1 MRVTKAVKE
10 YIHQEVEKAIRVKYS
25 AELAEYENRRRAREA
40 SYDLLNEAAISAV
53 RQQLNQI
60 LEGNSM
66 LVKNADYNDK
76 YDKLIN
82 SYWFSGM
89 ITFPEDAITYIN
101 STIRDEVRQVEQDI
115 IVELE
120 LGASRDELRKML
132 AEIGK

>member
-10 YIHQEVEKAIRVKYS
+10 YIHQEVEKAIRVKYA

-40 SYDLLNEAAISAV
+40 AYDLLSEVALSAV
-53 RQQLNQI
+53 RQQLKQI

-66 LVKNADYNDK
+66 LVKSEDCDK
-76 YDKLIN
+76 YEKLIN
-82 SYWFSGM
+82 SYYFSGM

>member
-40 SYDLLNEAAISAV
+40 ALDLLNEVAISAV

-66 LVKNADYNDK
+66 LVKNADYSDK

-82 SYWFSGM
+82 FYWFSGM

>member
-25 AELAEYENRRRAREA
+25 AELAEYESRRRAREA
-40 SYDLLNEAAISAV
+40 AYDLLNEVAISAV

-66 LVKNADYNDK
+66 LVKNADYSDK

-82 SYWFSGM
+82 TYHFSGM
-89 ITFPEDAITYIN
+89 ITFPEDAITYIE
-101 STIRDEVRQVEQDI
+101 STIRNEIRQVEQDI

>member
-40 SYDLLNEAAISAV
+40 ALDLLNEVAISAV

-89 ITFPEDAITYIN
+89 ITFPEDAITYIE
-101 STIRDEVRQVEQDI
+101 STIRNEIRQVEQDI